1 MTDHKGN
8 PIGVGDFAH
17 NIESARL
24 GRVVEIKEMDG
35 LDLATMH
42 GVDTLAWYVG
52 GLSLLDS
59 VDERDIQ
66 WHHVKDLAL
75 LLRASASGGVNF

>member
-17 NIESARL
+17 NIESGWL

-35 LDLATMH
+35 LDMATMH
-42 GVDTLAWYVG
+42 GVDTMPWYVG
-52 GLSLLDS
+52 GLPLLDS
-59 VDERDIQ
+59 VDERDI
-66 WHHVKDLAL
+66 
-75 LLRASASGGVNF
+75 